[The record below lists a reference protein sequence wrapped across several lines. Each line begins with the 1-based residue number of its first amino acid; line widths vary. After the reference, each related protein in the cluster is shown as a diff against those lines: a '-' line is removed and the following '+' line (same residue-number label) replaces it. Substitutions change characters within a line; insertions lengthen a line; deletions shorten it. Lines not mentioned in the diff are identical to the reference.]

1 MRRGW
6 NRLSTVRVFFIMVIT
21 TTTQIKRLNQ
31 ITTFINLAVKIHL
44 KEYYSPSRLLS
55 ISVEMLYKVTH
66 TIQQVTR
73 LFIIWW
79 RDKCHNLPIW
89 SQFTIGYFPH
99 RGINRL
105 VRHLYSLTK
114 LTEVSL
120 IVSRCLAGG
129 HFVFSARFPTKAFKP
144 GLLHHLMAGSHTSK
158 DRLTY
163 SQKGL
168 YGIEGNSIIYHYL
181 TPVVSPRGMCS
192 QWKDHHMYY
201 K

>member
-1 MRRGW
+1 M
-6 NRLSTVRVFFIMVIT
+6 NP
-21 TTTQIKRLNQ
+21 
-31 ITTFINLAVKIHL
+31 AVKIHL
-44 KEYYSPSRLLS
+44 KDYYSPNRLLS
-55 ISVEMLYKVTH
+55 ISVQMLYKVTH

-120 IVSRCLAGG
+120 SRYVTGG
-129 HFVFSARFPTKAFKP
+129 HFVFSTKFTTEAFEAD
-144 GLLHHLMAGSHTSK
+144 LMTSLHG
-158 DRLTY
+158 RLQHQLRLANSLT
-163 SQKGL
+163 KEL
-168 YGIEGNSIIYHYL
+168 YGIEGNSIIYVHL
-181 TPVVSPRGMCS
+181 IPMVSFRRMFHNKCLVVPC
-192 QWKDHHMYY
+192 Q
-201 K
+201 